1 MTIFWIL
8 AAGLAGLA
16 ILFVALPLLRQTQTL
31 AGRSPDQDALN
42 LQVFQQRVAELDG
55 DLSAGYLDRSQYDAA
70 RHDLERELL
79 YDLDGGPATGAEP
92 ASKPPSGPSPWL
104 AAALALA
111 VPVGAVVAYLQ
122 LGDQGIIDRME
133 SAPGTGQV
141 AMAGADGQKVPPLDV
156 LVQGLADRLERDP
169 DNLDGWLM
177 LGRTYFAIKQP
188 AKALQALE
196 RAYRLAPQQ
205 ATVIIAYAEAIA
217 TNQGNSLTGQPAE
230 LIRAAL
236 QIEPDNTSARW
247 LDGMLAYQQK
257 RFADAAAIWQGI
269 LAEMDPS
276 GQEAQEVQQ
285 MIAEARAQAGLS
297 GVPGTAGQ
305 DTGSTPRAPG
315 ADQAATQAPGEPSAA
330 ADSGSRIQVAVTL
343 DPALGNKAGPS
354 DTVFVFARAAAG
366 PPMPLAVQR
375 LKVTDLPASVTLDDS
390 MAVMPTMRL
399 SSFPQVLVGARVSKT
414 GQATPQSGDLEG
426 QVGPLSSS
434 GGPAVAVTIDRVRP

>member
-16 ILFVALPLLRQTQTL
+16 ILFIVLPLLRQTQTL

-79 YDLDGGPATGAEP
+79 YDLEGGAAKDTGE
-92 ASKPPSGPSPWL
+92 ASPGAGRAPWL
-104 AAALALA
+104 AAALAAA
-111 VPVGAVVAYLQ
+111 VPIGAVVAYLQ
-122 LGDQGIIDRME
+122 LGDQSIIDRME
-133 SAPGTGQV
+133 SALGNGQV
-141 AMAGADGQKVPPLDV
+141 PMSGADGQKVPPLDV
-156 LVQGLADRLERDP
+156 LAQGLAERLERDP

-177 LGRTYFAIKQP
+177 LGRTYFAIQQP

-205 ATVIIAYAEAIA
+205 ANVIIAYAEAIA
-217 TNQGNSLTGQPAE
+217 TNQGNSLAGRPAE

-236 QIEPDNTSARW
+236 EIEPGNSSARW

-257 RFADAAAIWQGI
+257 RFSDAAAIWQRI

-276 GQEAQEVQQ
+276 GQEAQEVQE
-285 MIAEARAQAGLS
+285 MIAQARTQAGLS
-297 GVPGTAGQ
+297 GDSGRAGA
-305 DTGSTPRAPG
+305 DTGSTPQAPA
-315 ADQAATQAPGEPSAA
+315 ADQAAAQAPGKPSAA
-330 ADSGSRIQVAVTL
+330 ADNGSRIQVAVTL
-343 DPALGNKAGPS
+343 DPALGDKAGPG

-434 GGPAVAVTIDRVRP
+434 DGPAVAVTIDRVRP